1 VFLAVAAVMATIG
14 EGVARTF
21 IQFRPPDAYRLDI
34 GGRIAGIAAFSLLS
48 FLDAKPVI
56 WTLIVAAVMLLLSAL
71 IAHRRLRRG
80 RLLNLLR
87 HHPGHPG

>member
-1 VFLAVAAVMATIG
+1 MFLAVAAVMATIG

-48 FLDAKPVI
+48 FLDAKPV
-56 WTLIVAAVMLLLSAL
+56 TERSSSRRSCYCCRHSSRTVGSAET
-71 IAHRRLRRG
+71 AS
-80 RLLNLLR
+80 
-87 HHPGHPG
+87 